1 MPPARLA
8 LAACAAACLLSAQA
22 AAQTAPRVG
31 QPGRDVA
38 WVPTPPSVVER
49 MLRMA
54 QTTPRD
60 TVVDLGSGD
69 GIIAITAAKKFG
81 ARALG
86 IEYDAAL
93 VSLSRLK
100 AADAGVAQRVQFVQG
115 DLFAADFSRA
125 SVLTLYLQDNLNREL
140 RPKILALR
148 PGTRVVS
155 HRFGMDEWPPDE
167 VSLVD
172 GHRICLWIVPANVI
186 GAWSLELGPRARAL
200 ELEFEQRF
208 QKIGG
213 YVMLGPVQA
222 GLRDARLRGAKI
234 EFAYVDRGG
243 VRREFSGSAT
253 RLRMS
258 GTFRADDGTVGRWV
272 ALKR

>member
-1 MPPARLA
+1 MLPARLR
-8 LAACAAACLLSAQA
+8 LAACAAACLLAAPA
-22 AAQTAPRVG
+22 AAQIAPRVG
-31 QPGRDVA
+31 QPGKDVA

-60 TVVDLGSGD
+60 LVVDLGSGD
-69 GIIAITAAKKFG
+69 GVIAITAAKKFG

-93 VSLSRLK
+93 VRLSKLK
-100 AADAGVAQRVQFVQG
+100 AADAGVAQRAQFIQG

-125 SVLTLYLQDNLNREL
+125 TVLTLYLRENLNLDL
-140 RPKILALR
+140 RPQILSLR

-155 HRFGMDEWPPDE
+155 HRFGMGDWAPDE

-172 GHRICLWIVPANVI
+172 GHRISLWIVPANVI
-186 GAWSLELGPRARAL
+186 GAWSLELGPHARPI
-200 ELEFEQRF
+200 ELDFEQRF

-222 GLRDARLRGAKI
+222 GLRDARLRGARI
-234 EFAYVDRGG
+234 AFAYVDREG

-253 RLRMS
+253 RMRMD
-258 GTFRADDGTVGRWV
+258 GTFRADDGAEGRWV

>member
-1 MPPARLA
+1 MLPARLT
-8 LAACAAACLLSAQA
+8 LAACAAACLLAAQA
-22 AAQTAPRVG
+22 TAQTAPRVG
-31 QPGRDVA
+31 QPGKDVA

-69 GIIAITAAKKFG
+69 GIVAITAAKEFG

-93 VSLSRLK
+93 VRLSRLK
-100 AADAGVAQRVQFVQG
+100 AADAGVAQRVQFIQG

-125 SVLTLYLQDNLNREL
+125 SVLTMYLQDNLNREL

-155 HRFGMDEWPPDE
+155 HRFGMDEWLPDE

-172 GHRICLWIVPANVI
+172 GNRICLWIVPANVI

-222 GLRDARLRGAKI
+222 GLRDARLRGARI
-234 EFAYVDRGG
+234 AFAYVDREG

-253 RLRMS
+253 RMRMEGS
-258 GTFRADDGTVGRWV
+258 FHADDGDSGRWV
-272 ALKR
+272 AIKR